1 MRFLLAALMAVALQQ
16 GPQDRPGSIEGTV
29 MTAGAVP
36 TPIAGAQLEVRGRA
50 MVRAGAPPISLKGT
64 TDGAGRFV
72 FSDVPPGIYNLDVLN
87 DGYGLWISKAR
98 IPISVKAGERTR
110 VPPVSMSPAGRIR
123 GQILGPDG
131 NGEANAAVEFLRLTN
146 DEDGRRKWTRVSSAI
161 LTNEDG
167 KYQSPMLV
175 PGDYYVRTIGV
186 SGVSRVPVYYP
197 ETTEGGSA
205 APIALTE
212 GSEKTADI
220 RIRSDALTDTHNITG
235 EVIRPPSEP
244 VQSGFAEVILLKSN
258 QGDPVEE
265 SVNPVARSE
274 IVLTKG
280 SDDAN
285 DLRRKFELRRVP
297 PGRYDLVAN
306 ANIDGKEYSA
316 VSAIDVRG
324 VGDIEKV
331 DLALL
336 PSVELKGRVVV
347 EGELTDLQ
355 LWGRDRAA
363 FSGPER
369 SGQLKLTLQR
379 RDRLPVGIAGPGPA
393 VIAAHERVFSF
404 ANVPAGHYDLV
415 ATIEPN
421 AQPPDPEYYVAD
433 VRASGR
439 SVLDS
444 GLQIGVD
451 SMDSLEIL
459 IVAKGGTIEGKL
471 TGSTPPFSAALI
483 LVPDAIRR
491 GHSTFYKV
499 LYVPRNGTF
508 EMKGVAPGIYKLF
521 AVPYVNE
528 TVPYRSPEFIARYE
542 SRAVTVTVQKEMTV
556 GGVEVPY
563 LAR

>member
-1 MRFLLAALMAVALQQ
+1 MRFLLAALIAVALQQ
-16 GPQDRPGSIEGTV
+16 VPPVRPGSIEGTV

-36 TPIAGAQLEVRGRA
+36 TPIAGAQIEVRGRA
-50 MVRAGAPPISLKGT
+50 LVRVGAPPISLKGT

-72 FSDVPPGIYNLDVLN
+72 FSDVPPGRYSLDVRN
-87 DGYGLWISKAR
+87 DGYGLWISKSM
-98 IPISVKAGERTR
+98 PSISVETGERTR
-110 VPPVSMSPAGRIR
+110 VPPVLMLPAGRIR
-123 GQILGPDG
+123 GQILSPEG
-131 NGEANAAVEFLRLTN
+131 NGEANAVVEFLRLTN
-146 DEDGRRKWTRVSSAI
+146 DEDGRKKWTRVGSAI
-161 LTNEDG
+161 LTNEEG
-167 KYQSPMLV
+167 KYQSPMLD
-175 PGDYYVRTIGV
+175 PGDYYIRTMGI

-220 RIRSDALTDTHNITG
+220 RIRSDALSDTHSIFG

-244 VQSGFAEVILLKSN
+244 VQSGFAEVILLKNN

-265 SVNPVARSE
+265 SVNPVARAE

-280 SDDAN
+280 NDDAN

-306 ANIDGKEYSA
+306 ANIDGKEYSS

-324 VGDIEKV
+324 VGNIEKV
-331 DLALL
+331 DLGLL

-363 FSGPER
+363 FSGPDR
-369 SGQLKLTLQR
+369 AGQLRLTLQR

-415 ATIEPN
+415 AAIEPN
-421 AQPPDPEYYVAD
+421 AEPSGPEYYVAD

-444 GLQIGVD
+444 GLQVGVD
-451 SMDSLEIL
+451 SVDSLEIM
-459 IVAKGGTIEGKL
+459 IVAKGGTIKGKL
-471 TGSTPPFSAALI
+471 TGSTPPSPAALI
-483 LVPDAIRR
+483 LVPDPFRR
-491 GHSTFYKV
+491 GIPTFYKV
-499 LYVPRNGTF
+499 LYLPQNGTF
-508 EMKGVAPGIYKLF
+508 EMKGVAPGVYKLF

-556 GGVEVPY
+556 GGIEVPY